1 MGVKSIGVES
11 TGGESMGVESLGVES
26 MAAVQPGPRIGER
39 LLIVGLGL
47 MGGSLALAARRAGLF
62 ARIIG
67 HSRSAATLEQGLRE
81 RVIDRAAPDL
91 ATALAELEAGDV
103 VVICVPTLTLPA
115 ILATVRECAR
125 PEVTVT
131 DVASVKGSVIA
142 AACAV
147 YGSMPPQLVPGHPI
161 AGSEKSG
168 VGAARAD
175 LFVHHEVILTPLATT
190 GSEHLARV
198 RALWV
203 GAGALVSE
211 MTPESHDEVL
221 AATSH
226 LPHLLAFGL
235 VDALAERAQNREIF
249 RYAAGGFRDFTRIA
263 GSDPVMWRDIALAN
277 RSALLEAL
285 DYFAGKLGALR
296 AAVAEQDGDLLT
308 GVFTRAQAARR
319 HFEVM
324 QESKPYMNTSV
335 RRSTYRVAPGGRL
348 VGDIRVPGDKSISH
362 RSIMLGSLAEG
373 VTRVLGFLE
382 GEDSLAT
389 LQAFRDMGVIIE
401 GPDHGA
407 LVIHGVGMK
416 GLKKPVGPLYLG
428 NSGTSMRLLAGLLAG
443 QDFDVT
449 LTGDESL
456 SRRPMR
462 RVTEPLAAMGAAIIA
477 TAAGTPPLGIQGGRA
492 LHGIRY
498 DLPIAS
504 AQVKSSL
511 LLAGLRASGETSLSE
526 PAPTRDHTER
536 MLQGFGY
543 PVRRENGRILLA
555 GGGCLRACDLR
566 VPGDISSAAFFL
578 VGASIAPGSDLVLRG
593 VGINPTR
600 DGVLHILRA
609 MGADIEL
616 FNQAEAG
623 GEPTTDIRVRHAP
636 LRGIEIP
643 RELVA
648 NAIDEFP
655 ALFIA
660 AACAQGQTVLCG
672 AEELR
677 VKESDRIQAMADGLL
692 RLGIVAEPTPDGIRI
707 QGGTL
712 RGGTVESCG
721 DHRVAMAFAM
731 AGLRAA
737 GEICIRDCSNVAT
750 SFPNFPALARSLG
763 LTLTEA
769 GE

>member
-1 MGVKSIGVES
+1 M
-11 TGGESMGVESLGVES
+11 T
-26 MAAVQPGPRIGER
+26 APQPRPKIGER

-62 ARIIG
+62 SQMIG
-67 HSRSAATLEQGLRE
+67 NSRSAATLEQGLRE
-81 RVIDRAAPDL
+81 GVIDRAAPEL
-91 ATALAELEAGDV
+91 GVALAELEAGDV
-103 VVICVPTLTLPA
+103 VVICVPTLSVPD
-115 ILATVRECAR
+115 ILALVRERAR

-131 DVASVKGSVIA
+131 DVASVKGSVVA
-142 AACAV
+142 AARAV
-147 YGSMPPQLVPGHPI
+147 YGGVPPQLVPGHPI

-175 LFVHHEVILTPLATT
+175 LFAHHEVILTPLAET
-190 GSEHLARV
+190 GGEHLARV
-198 RALWV
+198 RALWSGL
-203 GAGALVSE
+203 GARVSE
-211 MTPESHDEVL
+211 MDPEGHDEVL

-263 GSDPVMWRDIALAN
+263 GSDPAMWRDIALAN
-277 RSALLEAL
+277 RDALLEAL
-285 DYFAGKLGALR
+285 DYFDGRLAVLR
-296 AAVAEQDGDLLT
+296 EAIATQDGDLLT

-324 QESKPYMNTSV
+324 QESKPYMNAAP
-335 RRSTYRVAPGGRL
+335 RRSSYRVAPGGRL
-348 VGDIRVPGDKSISH
+348 AGDIRVPGDKSISH

-389 LQAFRDMGVIIE
+389 LQAFRDMGVVIE

-407 LVIHGVGMK
+407 LVIHGVGMT

-443 QDFDVT
+443 QSFDVT
-449 LTGDESL
+449 LVGDESL

-462 RVTEPLAAMGAAIIA
+462 RVTEPLAAMGAAITA
-477 TAAGTPPLGIQGGRA
+477 TEAGTPPLRIQGGRA
-492 LHGIRY
+492 LHGIRH
-498 DLPIAS
+498 DLAIAS

-511 LLAGLRASGETSLSE
+511 LLAGLRAGGETSLRE

-543 PVRRENGRILLA
+543 PVRRDDGRITLV
-555 GGGCLRACDLR
+555 GGGRLTARDLR

-593 VGINPTR
+593 VGVNPTR

-616 FNQAEAG
+616 FNQAETG
-623 GEPTTDIRVRHAP
+623 GEPIADIRVRHAP

-643 RELVA
+643 AHLVA

-655 ALFIA
+655 ALFVA
-660 AACAQGQTVLCG
+660 AACAQG
-672 AEELR
+672 
-677 VKESDRIQAMADGLL
+677 
-692 RLGIVAEPTPDGIRI
+692 
-707 QGGTL
+707 
-712 RGGTVESCG
+712 
-721 DHRVAMAFAM
+721 
-731 AGLRAA
+731 
-737 GEICIRDCSNVAT
+737 
-750 SFPNFPALARSLG
+750 
-763 LTLTEA
+763 
-769 GE
+769 